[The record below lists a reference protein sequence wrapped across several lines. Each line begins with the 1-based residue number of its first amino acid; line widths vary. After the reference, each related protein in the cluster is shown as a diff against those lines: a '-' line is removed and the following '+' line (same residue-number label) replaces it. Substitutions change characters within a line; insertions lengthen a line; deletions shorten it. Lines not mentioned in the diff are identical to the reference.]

1 MLWVIKKLFW
11 DWENVFHFKNKYL
24 NFYASAFSFDKKI
37 AFNCGIVDVGLW
49 SFELNLFGLIELKFD
64 VFTPFL
70 AKYNSYQL
78 SLGLLG
84 TSIFMALEDKRNDA
98 ILEEHLKQ
106 IKETKQCTG
115 QKQLKTK

>member
-37 AFNCGIVDVGLW
+37 AFNCGIVDPELW
-49 SFELNLFGLIELKFD
+49 SFELNLLGLIELRFD
-64 VFTPFL
+64 VFTPCWR
-70 AKYNSYQL
+70 KYNSYQL

-84 TSIFMALEDKRNDA
+84 ASIFVALEDKRNDA
-98 ILEEHLKQ
+98 ILKEHRNNLK
-106 IKETKQCTG
+106 KQDNVLD
-115 QKQLKTK
+115 KNN